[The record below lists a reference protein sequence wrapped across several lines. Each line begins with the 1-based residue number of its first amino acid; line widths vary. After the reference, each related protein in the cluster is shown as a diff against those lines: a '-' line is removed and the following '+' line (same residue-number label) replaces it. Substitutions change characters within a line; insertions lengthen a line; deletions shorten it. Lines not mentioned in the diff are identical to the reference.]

1 MTRVLRNA
9 YLPDNNVRLVRGGK
23 EYFDLLVKMI
33 REAKYSINLQVYIF
47 DEDETGN
54 HVIDALIEAAQRSVR
69 VYILVDGYASQHLSK
84 EFVQRVKNA
93 GIYFKRFE
101 PLLKSKYFYFGR
113 RMHHKVVVVDG
124 FYSLVGGINIG
135 NRYNDRPDKQA
146 WLDWALYTEGKV
158 SESLYKIC
166 VKRMK
171 RPRLKTLKEVH
182 PVLHQITNE
191 RKCMVRARENDWVG
205 RKRQIYNSY
214 LEIFREASSQI
225 IIMSPYFLPGNEF
238 RRKMRMANKRGV
250 KIKLVLAG
258 ISDIFL
264 SKHAE
269 RFVYRWLLKNNIE
282 IYEYQNNV
290 LHGKMAVCDD
300 VMVTVGSYN
309 VNDLSAHAS
318 IELNL
323 DVKDGHF
330 AKHVTVYLEE
340 IIKNDCVC
348 ITSEVYKKETNI
360 FKRIIQRFAYDF
372 FRLVLFLFTF
382 YFRQRE

>member
-1 MTRVLRNA
+1 MTRALRNA
-9 YLPDNNVRLVRGGK
+9 FLPDNNVRLVRGGK
-23 EYFDLLVKMI
+23 EYFDLLINMI
-33 REAKYSINLQVYIF
+33 REATHSINLQVYIF
-47 DEDETGN
+47 EEDETGKA
-54 HVIDALIEAAQRSVR
+54 VAAELIEAARRNVR
-69 VYILVDGYASQHLSK
+69 VYVLVDGYASQHLSK
-84 EFVQRVKNA
+84 EFVQQVKNA
-93 GIYFKRFE
+93 GIYFRRFE

-124 FYSLVGGINIG
+124 FYSLVGGVNIG
-135 NRYNDRPDKQA
+135 NRYNDRHDKPA
-146 WLDWALYTEGKV
+146 WLDWALYVEGKV

-171 RPRLKTLKEVH
+171 RPRLRTIKEVH
-182 PVLHQITNE
+182 SVLHKITNE
-191 RKCMVRARENDWVG
+191 KKCLIRARENDWVG

-238 RRKMRMANKRGV
+238 RRKMRMAIKRGV

-269 RFVYRWLLKNNIE
+269 RFVYRWLLKNKIE
-282 IYEYQNNV
+282 IYEYQHNV
-290 LHGKMAVCDD
+290 LHGKMAVYDD

-318 IELNL
+318 VELNL
-323 DVKDGHF
+323 DVKDPHF
-330 AKHVTVYLEE
+330 AKYVTKYLEE
-340 IIKNDCVC
+340 IIEKDCIC
-348 ITSEVYKKETNI
+348 ITNEVYKKDTGI
-360 FKRIIQRFAYDF
+360 MKRVIQRFAYDF